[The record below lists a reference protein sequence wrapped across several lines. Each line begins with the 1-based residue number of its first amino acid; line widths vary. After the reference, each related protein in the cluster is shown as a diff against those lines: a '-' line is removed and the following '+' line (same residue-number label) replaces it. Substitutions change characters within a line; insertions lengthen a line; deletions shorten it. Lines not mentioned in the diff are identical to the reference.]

1 MFNRLPCS
9 NHQWNSFSLIYEKSR
24 CFFFFFL
31 LCLGLST
38 PDFCNA
44 CMCVF
49 ILLFALVSALCVCV
63 CVCMSSKGTGE
74 VESVCLYFKVC
85 VCIFCF
91 DLSSYYKCMCRK
103 GVWGS
108 PNISRPSCLGQS
120 MSRSAL
126 RSVHRNKCV
135 STHFLFCVV
144 LDRGLLE
151 VVRQIATI
159 GKRPF

>member
-1 MFNRLPCS
+1 M
-9 NHQWNSFSLIYEKSR
+9 KKAGV
-24 CFFFFFL
+24 FFFFL
-31 LCLGLST
+31 IVSGLVHSRHLQHMHVCIYT
-38 PDFCNA
+38 IVRFGQC
-44 CMCVF
+44 
-49 ILLFALVSALCVCV
+49 IVCV